1 MNTWREAIAAAN
13 KMLSVVPRL
22 SRGGVSNRRLADVAD
37 RGLGRLS
44 WADCRPTSSRWEWPG
59 LAPRASSH

>member
-13 KMLSVVPRL
+13 KMLSVVPRV

-44 WADCRPTSSRWEWPG
+44 WADCGPTSSRWE
-59 LAPRASSH
+59 